1 MGLGGAP
8 GEWAGYEWVRLADVP
23 GGASTSSRAGGR
35 RPGASALPPPR
46 HGRPVRAGQAGGQ
59 GTTRPPQT
67 QGHTQTHTQTRTR
80 SQTQAPDRLGAA
92 VLAFL
97 DRDPLWGEGPGTR
110 LLLADLD
117 NLRAGPVRWRAR
129 MTVVAGLAAQAD
141 VVAISGQHGAAARGA
156 PHLGRWAEVVR
167 AVDDG
172 SDLAD
177 HELLAVAAQVP
188 REAEPLRVVVVSN
201 DNIFADL
208 AARGRLVVVSPGADA
223 LSERLDSAAADVVD
237 LAALE
242 GAMAAGLDDVVE
254 ADPR

>member
-1 MGLGGAP
+1 RGGDA
-8 GEWAGYEWVRLADVP
+8 AGA
-23 GGASTSSRAGGR
+23 GTKAAGTKGA
-35 RPGASALPPPR
+35 ASATAPAPAD
-46 HGRPVRAGQAGGQ
+46 GRPA
-59 GTTRPPQT
+59 T
-67 QGHTQTHTQTRTR
+67 
-80 SQTQAPDRLGAA
+80 PDRLGAA
-92 VLAFL
+92 VLAWL

-129 MTVVAGLAAQAD
+129 MTVVAGLARQAD
-141 VVAISGQHGAAARGA
+141 VVGISGQHGAAARGA
-156 PHLGRWAEVVR
+156 PHLAEWARQVR

-177 HELLAVAAQVP
+177 HELLDVAAGVP
-188 REAEPLRVVVVSN
+188 ADAEPLRVVVMSN

-208 AARGRLVVVSPGADA
+208 ADRGRLVVVSPGADA

-242 GAMAAGLDDVVE
+242 GAMAAGLDAEVE
-254 ADPR
+254 PDPR